1 MIIKV
6 SITMIITM
14 TMINIMIDKK
24 KMMTTTTMRTMMI
37 TIIALKNVDAIGQS
51 LHTISLSLGVIH
63 ARGES

>member
-37 TIIALKNVDAIGQS
+37 TIIALKNVEAIGQS

>member
-1 MIIKV
+1 
-6 SITMIITM
+6 MIITM

-51 LHTISLSLGVIH
+51 LHTISLSRGVIH

>member
-1 MIIKV
+1 
-6 SITMIITM
+6 MIITM